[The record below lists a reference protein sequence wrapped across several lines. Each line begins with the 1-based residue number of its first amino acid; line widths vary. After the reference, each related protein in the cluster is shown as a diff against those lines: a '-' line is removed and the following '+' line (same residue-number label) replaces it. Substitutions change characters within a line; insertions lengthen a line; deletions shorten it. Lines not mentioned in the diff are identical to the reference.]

1 MSIVSPCLFRYGYT
15 SPACSY
21 LAQVCSASSTFIC
34 LKEAWIMWTEA
45 KCLTVVVD
53 IRPGFITMKP
63 KILPFVTNK
72 GSRQGKLRS
81 QNLDEACLKRRYSV
95 YLFETT
101 TQGSVLK
108 VGKLRLS
115 GNHTVTE
122 YEMSREQYR
131 QKTDGEFI
139 QMSEFS
145 R

>member
-1 MSIVSPCLFRYGYT
+1 
-15 SPACSY
+15 
-21 LAQVCSASSTFIC
+21 
-34 LKEAWIMWTEA
+34 
-45 KCLTVVVD
+45 
-53 IRPGFITMKP
+53 MKP
-63 KILPFVTNK
+63 MTLPFVTNK

-108 VGKLRLS
+108 VGKRLG

-131 QKTDGEFI
+131 QKNG
-139 QMSEFS
+139 
-145 R
+145 